1 MESDIAGKVMRTVA
15 DAAGVAPDRI
25 TLETALADLGIDSL
39 AAIRIISD
47 LEEAFGIV
55 VPDEDVVRIRTV
67 GQAIASLERVV
78 GGKGNHA

>member
-1 MESDIAGKVMRTVA
+1 MESDVAGKVLRAVA

-25 TLETALADLGIDSL
+25 SLETALADLGIDSL

-55 VPDEDVVRIRTV
+55 VPDEDAVRIRTV

-78 GGKGNHA
+78 SGKGNHA